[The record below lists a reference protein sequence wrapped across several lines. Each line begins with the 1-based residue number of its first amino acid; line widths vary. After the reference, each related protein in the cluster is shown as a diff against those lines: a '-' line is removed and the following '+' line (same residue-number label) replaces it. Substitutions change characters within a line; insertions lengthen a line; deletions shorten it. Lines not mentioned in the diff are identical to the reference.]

1 MQLDEVVERTF
12 FIRTEQGCGTAAAVQ
27 INQADYLLT
36 AKHLVATPSGQIEPN
51 DHVFLY
57 NDQGEKCSTQIA
69 LAHIPSGEPNE
80 GGVDVA
86 LLKPASPLAID
97 DVPLVRPAVPLGVGE
112 DLVAVSAENRESFG
126 TAFGLVIRTGKL
138 ARLVKREHRIGAS
151 GEFLVEMLAYP
162 GFSGS
167 PLLRRSD
174 DGECEIIG
182 VASRWSYR
190 NISALGY
197 SVHTGVIG
205 CFTVEH
211 AFNLTASSVTN
222 RRNR

>member
-1 MQLDEVVERTF
+1 MQLDEVVKRTF
-12 FIRTEQGCGTAAAVQ
+12 FLRTEQGRGTAVAVQ
-27 INQADYLLT
+27 VNQADYLLT
-36 AKHLVATPSGQIEPN
+36 AKHMVVTPSGQIEPN

-57 NDQGEKCSTQIA
+57 NDQGEKCSMQIA
-69 LAHIPSGEPNE
+69 LAHIPPGEPDK
-80 GGVDVA
+80 GGADVA

-97 DVPLVRPAVPLGVGE
+97 GVPLVRPTVPLGVGE
-112 DLVAVSAENRESFG
+112 DLVAVSAENWESLG
-126 TAFGLVIRTGKL
+126 PAFGLIVRTGKL
-138 ARLVKREHRIGAS
+138 ARLVRREHRTGAS

-174 DGECEIIG
+174 DGDCEIIG

-190 NISALGY
+190 NVSALGY

-205 CFTVEH
+205 CFSVEH
-211 AFNLTASSVTN
+211 AFNLTASSVAN